1 MVMSEQNQPLLSD
14 DQVQRFIADGFVIID
29 SMLAPDFHQRVAEQ
43 IAYALEYELPHPG
56 DNIVPRVPALNQLC
70 ESAAV
75 QGALTSLLGE
85 GFVFLPHRFPHNS
98 DPLGF
103 AAKTASQGKAGAI
116 QPAPEADIET
126 SSDRSDTSQMTAFAT
141 QPKMAR
147 GSISASAWH
156 QDSHASC
163 GRTRWHRPRAANVF
177 YFPHAT
183 SMAMGPTRFLAGS
196 HLYATLHDLRAEQAV
211 MQEIPAGS
219 VVIAHFDLV
228 HAGSPNNSEQMRYMM
243 KFVALRCENPT
254 RPTWHSVEPQWR
266 TPKNLQT
273 HHELPDAWS
282 SIWCWLRGE
291 APDPTPNNPLLD
303 THMAALVAGMKSAD
317 QQQRLLSLYGL
328 VALGAAAVDTLLA
341 DLLSRADQGRHDKSA
356 YKLPADTQEGHLGRF
371 FLDGQFTPEDS
382 AIALSAIGK
391 PAVAALL
398 GLLEHTDPWI
408 RINAAYA
415 LGDAGPVVVGEHVS
429 QMARLLDDPE
439 PSVIRV
445 TLDAF
450 AALGAFDEHA
460 IERMRHFLSGTV
472 PQWGADVE
480 TEPRLRMMGQMRY
493 LSAIA
498 LLSWLSHSAAQLPH
512 LVPQAEAA
520 LLESL
525 QDENGYPA
533 LIACSALERSDSV
546 HCLRAAIKYLRG
558 RSWDS
563 AQNSRQIGQWT
574 IDHGR
579 ATLERIASLEHF
591 KN

>member
-98 DPLGF
+98 DPLGV

-116 QPAPEADIET
+116 QSAPEAKIET

-141 QPKMAR
+141 QPRMAR

-291 APDPTPNNPLLD
+291 APDPTSNNPLRD
-303 THMAALVAGMKSAD
+303 TDMAALVAGMKSSD
-317 QQQRLLSLYGL
+317 QQQRLSSLYGL
-328 VALGAAAVDTLLA
+328 VALGAAAVDSLLA
-341 DLLSRADQGRHDKSA
+341 DLLSGADQGRHDKSA

-460 IERMRHFLSGTV
+460 IERMRHFLSRTV

-498 LLSWLSHSAAQLPH
+498 LLSWLRHSAAQLPH

>member
-29 SMLAPDFHQRVAEQ
+29 SMLATDFHQRVAEQ

-116 QPAPEADIET
+116 QPAPEADIES

-141 QPKMAR
+141 RPKMAR

-196 HLYATLHDLRAEQAV
+196 HLYATLHDPRAEQAV

-546 HCLRAAIKYLRG
+546 HCLRAAVKYLRG